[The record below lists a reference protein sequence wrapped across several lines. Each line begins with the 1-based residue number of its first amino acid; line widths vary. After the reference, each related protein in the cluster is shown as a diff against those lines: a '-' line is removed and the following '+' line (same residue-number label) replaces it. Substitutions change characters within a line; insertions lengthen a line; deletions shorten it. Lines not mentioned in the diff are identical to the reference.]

1 VQRCTG
7 ALVGALVGGVGECCW
22 WVLLV
27 LLVGAIS
34 AVGGAVGGCIGGAV
48 GVGLLVDA
56 VVRLWVEL

>member
-22 WVLLV
+22 WVILV

-34 AVGGAVGGCIGGAV
+34 AIGGAVGGWLGGAV
-48 GVGLLVDA
+48 GVGLLVGA
-56 VVRLWVEL
+56 LVGLLVEL